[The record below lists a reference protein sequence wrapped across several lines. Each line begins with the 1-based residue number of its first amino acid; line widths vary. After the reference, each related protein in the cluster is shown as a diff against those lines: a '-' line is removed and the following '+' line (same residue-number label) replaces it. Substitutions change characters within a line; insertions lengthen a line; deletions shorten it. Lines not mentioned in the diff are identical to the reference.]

1 MTCRTKIADAKNLF
15 MRKKNNNANYK
26 SWEKWK
32 PSKRAISS
40 SISFS
45 ITTEK
50 LQLLQ
55 YLAVN
60 YAIFE
65 TCLNVIARLEF
76 DEWNQTY

>member
-1 MTCRTKIADAKNLF
+1 MKAFQREQFHARLAFLLLLK
-15 MRKKNNNANYK
+15 
-26 SWEKWK
+26 
-32 PSKRAISS
+32 
-40 SISFS
+40 
-45 ITTEK
+45 K

-76 DEWNQTY
+76 DE